1 MRSELDTR
9 AGPGLSGSMLK
20 SDMVRA
26 RFMPA
31 VTSRKFQKFKKAG
44 NKFDTRVSVR
54 CRAVAPL

>member
-1 MRSELDTR
+1 
-9 AGPGLSGSMLK
+9 MLK